1 MTAPHNEAPTR
12 GTSSARLVTRTLLV
26 LAPLAA
32 LGAAWWFTR
41 GTPAPVAAGGHDH
54 STMAMGGDSA
64 RSVSLSPSDE
74 HRIGVTFAEATYT
87 PLDRQVRT
95 VGQVSVDE
103 TRMHTV
109 SLKVDGWVER
119 LYVDFTGQSVVS
131 GTPLLSI
138 YSPMLVTAQEEL
150 LLAKR
155 LAQQVSGGS
164 AQARTESEELV
175 AAARRRLAWWDVPQ
189 ETIDHIEHANEV
201 QRTITLRAPAGGVVV
216 EKLVTAGQRVM
227 AGETLYR
234 LADLSSVWVDGEVYE
249 QDLRTLRVGQSATAE
264 FDALPGERFAGRVSH
279 VFPILTPETRT
290 ARIRLSLRN
299 PGLRLKPGMYA
310 TLLLDEP
317 TRLPVLTVPRGAVL
331 ATGERQL
338 VFVRRS
344 NGQLEPRQVQTG
356 ATSDT
361 RIEILRGL
369 VAGDTV
375 VASAT
380 FLVDAESNLGTALG
394 GMGDMPGMEFTLPP
408 STNTPDSTRRKS
420 RGADDAMK
428 DMPGMK
434 PSAPMPDMPGMPGM
448 PGMSPA
454 KPVPKAPNKK
464 GGEHDGHTGHD
475 GGGR

>member
-1 MTAPHNEAPTR
+1 MTAPHEPAPAR
-12 GTSSARLVTRTLLV
+12 GTSPARLVRRTLLV

-41 GTPAPVAAGGHDH
+41 GAPAPVAAGGHDH

-64 RSVSLSPSDE
+64 RSVSLSASDE

-119 LYVDFTGQSVVS
+119 LYVDYTGQSVAS

-155 LAQQVSGGS
+155 LAQQVAGGS
-164 AQARTESEELV
+164 AQARSESDDLV

-189 ETIDHIEHANEV
+189 ETIDHIEHSNEV

-249 QDLRTLRVGQSATAE
+249 QDLRTLSVGQLATAE

-290 ARIRLSLRN
+290 ARIRLSLRT

-317 TRLPVLTVPRGAVL
+317 ARRPVLTVPRGAVL

-344 NGQLEPRQVQTG
+344 NGQLEPRQVQIG

-408 STNTPDSTRRKS
+408 STTSPDSTRRKP
-420 RGADDAMK
+420 RGTSDAMK

-434 PSAPMPDMPGMPGM
+434 QSPPMPDMPGMPGM
-448 PGMSPA
+448 RPA
-454 KPVPKAPNKK
+454 TPAPKAPNKK
-464 GGEHDGHTGHD
+464 GGEHEGHTGHD

>member
-1 MTAPHNEAPTR
+1 MTSPHEQAPAR
-12 GTSSARLVTRTLLV
+12 GTSPARLVRRTLLI

-41 GTPAPVAAGGHDH
+41 RAPAPAAAGEHDH

-64 RSVSLSPSDE
+64 RSVSLSASDE

-119 LYVDFTGQSVVS
+119 LYVDYTGQSVAS

-155 LAQQVSGGS
+155 LEQQVAGGS
-164 AQARTESEELV
+164 AQARSESDDLV

-189 ETIDHIEHANEV
+189 ETIDHIEHSNEV

-249 QDLRTLRVGQSATAE
+249 QDLRTLSVGQLATAE

-317 TRLPVLTVPRGAVL
+317 ARSPVLSVPRGAVL

-394 GMGDMPGMEFTLPP
+394 GMGDMPGMEFTIPP
-408 STNTPDSTRRKS
+408 STAGSDSSRTPS
-420 RGADDAMK
+420 RGAIDTVKGA
-428 DMPGMK
+428 PGRRK
-434 PSAPMPDMPGMPGM
+434 TAPMPDMPGMPGK
-448 PGMSPA
+448 SPV
-454 KPVPKAPNKK
+454 KPAPKAPDKK
-464 GGEHDGHTGHD
+464 GHEHDGHAGHD
-475 GGGR
+475 SGGR